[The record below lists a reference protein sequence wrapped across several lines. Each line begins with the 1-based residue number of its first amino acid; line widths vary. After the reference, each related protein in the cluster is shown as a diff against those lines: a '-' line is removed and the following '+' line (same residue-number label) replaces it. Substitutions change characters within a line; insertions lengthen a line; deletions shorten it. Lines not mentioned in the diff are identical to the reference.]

1 MQKPAARSDEK
12 PPRRS
17 CTLRDVPAHVQRPNL
32 RCQHQC
38 RLMTGICS
46 GRLLEPSSDEDVR
59 CTIKVPACACFQEWS
74 AAVDGLCTVV
84 NTGLSISPPE
94 NSHSSQL
101 GCGISRHNAP
111 TMAANDS
118 QLGTAACSI
127 PDPQRWQPHA
137 RAFALCGYSL
147 SRRRADQPVAALR
160 LRTALVYYKLATPAC
175 CPPGG
180 VSWMQCTQSEPPPN
194 TNTNTTNTSPPHPC
208 HRRHINTRV
217 L

>member
-111 TMAANDS
+111 TRQSATHNLAQQPAAFQIPNGGSHMQGRLPCVVTRCRGDARIS
-118 QLGTAACSI
+118 Q
-127 PDPQRWQPHA
+127 
-137 RAFALCGYSL
+137 
-147 SRRRADQPVAALR
+147 
-160 LRTALVYYKLATPAC
+160 
-175 CPPGG
+175 
-180 VSWMQCTQSEPPPN
+180 
-194 TNTNTTNTSPPHPC
+194 
-208 HRRHINTRV
+208 
-217 L
+217 